1 MTVSKSGGAHK
12 FLTRVLAAG
21 ALLAVYCAGTLAV
34 TGAFMTATATS
45 AQARGGW
52 RGGRGFRGW
61 GGGWRGGR
69 GYRRWVCRHHYYSSG
84 RRCFWV
90 W

>member
-1 MTVSKSGGAHK
+1 MTKNTSVART

-21 ALLAVYCAGTLAV
+21 ALLAIYCAGTLALS
-34 TGAFMTATATS
+34 GAFMSTAVTS
-45 AQARGGW
+45 AQARGGFRGGGRGGFRGGF
-52 RGGRGFRGW
+52 RGGRGGS
-61 GGGWRGGR
+61 
-69 GYRRWVCRHHYYSSG
+69 RRWVCRHNGYTSG